1 MKYYL
6 EGEHMQE
13 TPVFVK
19 LDEYKDVTDIV
30 NLAREKVQQAK
41 AVLNRIQ
48 QLKSQEDAEFESWQ
62 NELSEIENKIEDI
75 DKKLMVPEYEG

>member
-1 MKYYL
+1 MDRN
-6 EGEHMQE
+6 EM
-13 TPVFVK
+13 PVFVK

-48 QLKSQEDAEFESWQ
+48 QLKAQEDSEFESWQ
-62 NELSEIENKIEDI
+62 NELNEIEGKVEEI
-75 DKKLMVPEYEG
+75 DKRLMEPEYEG

>member
-1 MKYYL
+1 MP
-6 EGEHMQE
+6 E

-48 QLKSQEDAEFESWQ
+48 QLKSQEDAEFEAWH
-62 NELSEIENKIEDI
+62 NELSEIEGKIEEI
-75 DKKLMVPEYEG
+75 DKRLMVPEYEG